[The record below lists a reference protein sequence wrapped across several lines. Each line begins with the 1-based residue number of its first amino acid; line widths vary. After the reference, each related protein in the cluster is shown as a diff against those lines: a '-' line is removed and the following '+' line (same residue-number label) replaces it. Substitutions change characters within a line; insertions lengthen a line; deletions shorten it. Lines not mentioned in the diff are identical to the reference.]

1 MKPDIAALKNNPL
14 LKNLTYEKAVVRL
27 ITAWA
32 LTALVVLLSS
42 SVKFTEAS
50 FFSGLSLTRAAGGA
64 LGAFVL
70 LNALLYRARTM
81 KADKLLLFFSVFLY
95 FILTSASAPGNTYY
109 YIAVT
114 ALFALL
120 TYYTVC
126 HSAFEP
132 KLGKK
137 TVVLLY
143 VLLGCVFTLY
153 VGGLTTMK
161 YLQYRSPG
169 FDFGIFA
176 QMFYYMKTT
185 FLPLTTCERD
195 GLLSHFAV
203 HISPIYY
210 LLLPFFAVFESP
222 VTLQIMQAVLL
233 ASGLVPLYLLC
244 KKFGLPSFITAA
256 AGAVYT
262 FFPSVTGGCFYDLHE
277 NKFLLPL
284 ILWLFYFIEK
294 NKAIGIFAFA
304 LLVFAVKEDAPV
316 YVAFIALYMVFGR
329 KDVKKGVPLF
339 VMSIAYFGLAL
350 WLLKRFGLGAMVGRY
365 DNYGAPGDG
374 LLGVVKALA
383 ANPAYVLAQCFN
395 EGKLVFLLRML
406 VPLAFLPLINR
417 QYAKYILLGPMVL
430 VNLMSDYELQ
440 HSIDFQYTYGSAAI
454 LFYLFLSNIS
464 SFKPR
469 PQRAVAIFCVA
480 ATLMLYANTMLS
492 KTVYFT
498 NYFAEQSRT
507 QTYDECLALIPD
519 DAEVS
524 ASAFLV
530 SHLYDHKILYELPT
544 KHKTEYV
551 AFDFA
556 VATEGVS
563 VNDYLGGEY
572 ETLYYKQDVVA
583 LFKLKP

>member
-1 MKPDIAALKNNPL
+1 
-14 LKNLTYEKAVVRL
+14 
-27 ITAWA
+27 
-32 LTALVVLLSS
+32 
-42 SVKFTEAS
+42 
-50 FFSGLSLTRAAGGA
+50 
-64 LGAFVL
+64 
-70 LNALLYRARTM
+70 
-81 KADKLLLFFSVFLY
+81 
-95 FILTSASAPGNTYY
+95 
-109 YIAVT
+109 
-114 ALFALL
+114 
-120 TYYTVC
+120 
-126 HSAFEP
+126 
-132 KLGKK
+132 
-137 TVVLLY
+137 
-143 VLLGCVFTLY
+143 
-153 VGGLTTMK
+153 

-169 FDFGIFA
+169 FDFGIFS

-185 FLPLTTCERD
+185 FLPMTTCERD

-210 LLLPFFAVFESP
+210 LLLPFFAVFDSP

-233 ASGLVPLYLLC
+233 ASGLAPLYLLC
-244 KKFGLPSFITAA
+244 KKFGLPPFITAA

-284 ILWLFYFIEK
+284 VLWLFYFIEK
-294 NKAIGIFAFA
+294 NKAAGIFAFA

-316 YVAFIALYMVFGR
+316 YVAFIALYMVFGK
-329 KDVKKGVPLF
+329 KDIKKGVPLF
-339 VMSIAYFGLAL
+339 LISLAYFGLAL
-350 WLLKRFGLGAMVGRY
+350 WLLQRFGLGAMVGRY
-365 DNYGAPGDG
+365 GNYGAPGDG
-374 LLGVVKALA
+374 LLGVVKAFA
-383 ANPAYVLAQCFN
+383 ANPAYVLAQCFD
-395 EGKLVFLLRML
+395 EGKLEFLLRML
-406 VPLAFLPLINR
+406 VPLAFIPLINR

-454 LFYLFLSNIS
+454 LFYLFVSNIA

-469 PQRAVAIFCVA
+469 PQRAVAVFCAA

-519 DAEVS
+519 NAEVS

-556 VATEGVS
+556 VATQGVD
-563 VNDYLGGEY
+563 VNDYLNGDY
-572 ETLYYKQDVVA
+572 ETLYYKEGVVA
-583 LFKLKP
+583 LFRLKP